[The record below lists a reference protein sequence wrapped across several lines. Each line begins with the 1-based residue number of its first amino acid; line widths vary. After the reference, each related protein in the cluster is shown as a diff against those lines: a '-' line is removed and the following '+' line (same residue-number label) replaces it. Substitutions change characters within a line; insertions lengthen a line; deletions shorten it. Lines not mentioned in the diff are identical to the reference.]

1 MQDHEGG
8 TSPMVGAKDGSWVL
22 RDLQLVERGHTGA
35 ASNFIR
41 RGALAGCLATEAA
54 EQEVDMR
61 SSLVLYRNR
70 DDGSHLSA
78 V

>member
-8 TSPMVGAKDGSWVL
+8 TSPMVGAKGWGVL
-22 RDLQLVERGHTGA
+22 RDLQLVGRGHTGA
-35 ASNFIR
+35 ASSFIR

-54 EQEVDMR
+54 EQEVEMR
-61 SSLVLYRNR
+61 SSLVLYRNS

>member
-8 TSPMVGAKDGSWVL
+8 TSPMVEQKDGSWVL
-22 RDLQLVERGHTGA
+22 RDLQLVGRGHTGA

-41 RGALAGCLATEAA
+41 CGALAGCLAT